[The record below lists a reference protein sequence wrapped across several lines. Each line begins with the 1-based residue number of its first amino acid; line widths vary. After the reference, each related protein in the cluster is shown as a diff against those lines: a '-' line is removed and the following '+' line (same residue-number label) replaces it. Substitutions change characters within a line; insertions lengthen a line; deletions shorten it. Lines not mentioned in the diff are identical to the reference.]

1 MKCLY
6 LNVFLKCYLTS
17 IGSNLSTMKSMAI
30 KRRQGC
36 PQTVLHLW
44 DAIAYIRQQKQIP
57 NFERLSAY
65 MKRVYNLNPPD
76 LERQLNFAVNDGL
89 IIVKKSVGC
98 KGSKVGIEQDGYRVP
113 DEIKVCHPQYF

>member
-1 MKCLY
+1 
-6 LNVFLKCYLTS
+6 
-17 IGSNLSTMKSMAI
+17 MKSMAV
-30 KRRQGC
+30 KRREGC

-65 MKRVYNLNPPD
+65 MKRVYNLNPSD
-76 LERQLNFAVNDGL
+76 LEKQLNFAVSDGL
-89 IIVKKSVGC
+89 IVVKKSVGC

-113 DEIKVCHPQYF
+113 EEIEVLYLISFPLFYSFVYVQ